1 MMRAVVDTNVLVS
14 GLISEQGVPRQIITA
29 WHQRQFTL
37 LTSALIIAEAMRVL
51 HYPRL
56 QTTYRLSEED
66 ILLFRDALLNDA
78 LVLEDLY
85 QVTRSR
91 DPQDNIF
98 LACALEGQ
106 ADYVV
111 SGDAHLLE
119 IKYYHGAQI
128 VTPRQ
133 FLDLL
138 KASTAT
144 V

>member
-1 MMRAVVDTNVLVS
+1 MIRAVVDTNVLVS
-14 GLISEQGVPRQIITA
+14 GIISAHGAPRQIVNA

-37 LTSALIIAEAMRVL
+37 LTSALIVAEVTRVL
-51 HYPRL
+51 HYPHL
-56 QTTYRLSEED
+56 QTTYQLSEED
-66 ILLFRDALLNDA
+66 ILLARDALLNDA

-91 DPQDNIF
+91 DPKDDIF
-98 LACALEGQ
+98 LACALEGH
-106 ADYVV
+106 ADYLV
-111 SGDAHLLE
+111 SGDAHLLG

-138 KASTAT
+138 EATTTAE
-144 V
+144 